1 MSDHRQLHD
10 STVPGAFDPVYVSP
24 LPDTPGAS
32 DERSIPGVE
41 KVLLDLFPDLTRDEV
56 ARFTVLPPGTELEQ
70 GAVYVDLR
78 HPERGP
84 FKALG
89 GHVVGEGDLI
99 IAKRETD
106 YELWNRIVPDDRGEE
121 TDPAIKRPEREI
133 HAVLNEA
140 ALNDSP

>member
-1 MSDHRQLHD
+1 MGDREAVLHASIADPSQSYHR
-10 STVPGAFDPVYVSP
+10 AC
-24 LPDTPGAS
+24 
-32 DERSIPGVE
+32 
-41 KVLLDLFPDLTRDEV
+41 
-56 ARFTVLPPGTELEQ
+56 PGTREQ
-70 GAVYVDLR
+70 GPDYFDLR